1 LDNRKIILIFVKTK
15 TNTMEV
21 LSIKKYNQRQTEK
34 WERDYE
40 KAKAEGRNWGCM
52 PQLAFY
58 IFNKNYGYVAFGERT
73 ALWKKTKKEVIECW
87 EKEVLNRK
95 IRGY

>member
-1 LDNRKIILIFVKTK
+1 MKTYPYLCFIQNNK
-15 TNTMEV
+15 TMEV

-34 WERDYE
+34 WQRDYD
-40 KAKAEGRNWGCM
+40 KAVAEGRNWGCM

>member
-1 LDNRKIILIFVKTK
+1 MDNRKIILIFVKTK

-73 ALWKKTKKEVIECW
+73 ALWKKTKKGVIECW

-95 IRGY
+95 IKF